1 MNNMFLGTLNQIIS
15 IVLILIILIGIFYLH
30 KNVLS
35 LKNDINRQK
44 IELNAYKQTL
54 EKVIQYYQSNN
65 SFQQNIIDVDTQPP
79 QNNIQEIV
87 TPFENQFLNNQYQ
100 QNNIET
106 ISEDSEEDEDPDSE
120 LYNVKTFD
128 LEAEENSDDDQSGEE
143 SGDEEESDDEE
154 KAMIRRRW

>member
-35 LKNDINRQK
+35 LKNDINKQK

-54 EKVIQYYQSNN
+54 EKVIQYYQSNQ
-65 SFQQNIIDVDTQPP
+65 SLQHNIIDVDVQQQQQQQST
-79 QNNIQEIV
+79 QNNIQEVV
-87 TPFENQFLNNQYQ
+87 TPFENQFLNTQYQ
-100 QNNIET
+100 QNIET
-106 ISEDSEEDEDPDSE
+106 ISEESDDEDNDPDSE

-128 LEAEENSDDDQSGEE
+128 LESNENDDGSDDDESGEE
-143 SGDEEESDDEE
+143 DG
-154 KAMIRRRW
+154 K